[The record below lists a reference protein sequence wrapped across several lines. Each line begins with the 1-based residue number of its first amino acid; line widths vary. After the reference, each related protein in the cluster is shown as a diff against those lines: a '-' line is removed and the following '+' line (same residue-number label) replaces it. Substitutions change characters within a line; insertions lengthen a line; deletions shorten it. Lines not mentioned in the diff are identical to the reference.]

1 MGVRPLLQLRAR
13 VHTVDLPISF
23 SKETGRFS
31 CPINMASNSN
41 GRCMTW
47 GYLLGRILLGVEIS
61 PHGGQRH
68 HEGRLLHP

>member
-1 MGVRPLLQLRAR
+1 
-13 VHTVDLPISF
+13 
-23 SKETGRFS
+23 
-31 CPINMASNSN
+31 MAGNSN